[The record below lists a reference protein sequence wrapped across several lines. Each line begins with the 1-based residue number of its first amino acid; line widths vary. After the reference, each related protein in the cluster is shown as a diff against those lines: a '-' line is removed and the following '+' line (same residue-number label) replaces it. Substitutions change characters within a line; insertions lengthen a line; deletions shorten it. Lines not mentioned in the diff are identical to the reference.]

1 MNAEQAPTTK
11 YRDTECWYCGDDVHP
26 KRAELLKADNQPM
39 RCMSCGEEAAIIARK
54 SWCVAPMHKSNYML
68 FTQKADLV
76 GINNKGGLVK

>member
-1 MNAEQAPTTK
+1 MDTTK

-39 RCMSCGEEAAIIARK
+39 RCMSCGEEAAILARK
-54 SWCVAPMHKSNYML
+54 SWCIAPMHKSNYML